1 VDKATSGSLV
11 LADNVTVTEDL
22 TMTVANKATLVVSAG
37 KRLTFKNGYFNN
49 DPVSL
54 VSTSAGT
61 ASIGTITGTATNAT
75 NFTVERYIP
84 ATRKWRAISSPLS
97 SATPGNTIYN
107 TWQNN
112 GFEESGTGVLLWT
125 PSGGSGFASNS
136 NSGAGT
142 NIRGYTG
149 GVGFNT
155 PISTQDSYIISGS
168 KPVPYLVFI
177 TDSYKASGGNLVSG
191 ASVTTIKAT
200 GTLYTGNY
208 NSGSLIAGF
217 HMLPNPYP
225 SAITLSSSIL
235 SSVNDKFWVWDPKL
249 SGFSGYGGYVATT
262 LGVSNLTVGSYGGN
276 SSRVIPAGAAFWVK
290 SDGGSDAVNLTESA
304 KSSGDFNVFG
314 RLTNTNEVFRV
325 NLMNV
330 AQDQLYDGVAVVFRE
345 DGDATVNQTDAEKFG
360 IGSDNISIRR
370 SNQSLSI
377 EVRPLITKNDTV
389 YLRLHQMKVQ
399 RYSFIISTEQFDL
412 SYGLTA
418 VLEDMY
424 LKREIPLNLS
434 TNNTVEF
441 EVDGNAA
448 STGDRFRVV
457 FRQSAVTSVAELDQ
471 FKRIRLY
478 PNPLKKGSVLQLSF
492 SNQPAGRYQLRIFD
506 ILGVQVWTQSV
517 QHGGGTSVQTVS
529 MPSSC
534 SSGMYI
540 VELIS
545 EKGLVQKQKINI
557 Q

>member
-1 VDKATSGSLV
+1 
-11 LADNVTVTEDL
+11 
-22 TMTVANKATLVVSAG
+22 M
-37 KRLTFKNGYFNN
+37 
-49 DPVSL
+49 
-54 VSTSAGT
+54 
-61 ASIGTITGTATNAT
+61 
-75 NFTVERYIP
+75 
-84 ATRKWRAISSPLS
+84 
-97 SATPGNTIYN
+97 
-107 TWQNN
+107 
-112 GFEESGTGVLLWT
+112 
-125 PSGGSGFASNS
+125 
-136 NSGAGT
+136 
-142 NIRGYTG
+142 
-149 GVGFNT
+149 
-155 PISTQDSYIISGS
+155 
-168 KPVPYLVFI
+168 
-177 TDSYKASGGNLVSG
+177 
-191 ASVTTIKAT
+191 
-200 GTLYTGNY
+200 
-208 NSGSLIAGF
+208 
-217 HMLPNPYP
+217 
-225 SAITLSSSIL
+225 
-235 SSVNDKFWVWDPKL
+235 
-249 SGFSGYGGYVATT
+249 
-262 LGVSNLTVGSYGGN
+262 
-276 SSRVIPAGAAFWVK
+276 
-290 SDGGSDAVNLTESA
+290 
-304 KSSGDFNVFG
+304 FG

-412 SYGLTA
+412 SSGLTA

-529 MPSSC
+529 MPSSY